1 MLPEFEREGQRS
13 TVKVTGDKKQQ
24 SAALFFGSRPRWHF
38 YASGKISTCC
48 LVL

>member
-24 SAALFFGSRPRWHF
+24 SAALFSGAVLGGTSRPV
-38 YASGKISTCC
+38 GKSAHA
-48 LVL
+48 V